1 MSSLRVVG
9 SPAPDAVARL
19 EPAARLETLEDIIHW
34 GIAQVPALDV
44 IDVIVQDEYNHDA
57 IVRGPDFYLV
67 FDTT

>member
-1 MSSLRVVG
+1 V
-9 SPAPDAVARL
+9 VARL
-19 EPAARLETLEDIIHW
+19 EPAAHLETLEDIIHW

-57 IVRGPDFYLV
+57 IVRGSDAYLV

>member
-1 MSSLRVVG
+1 MASLRVVG
-9 SPAPDAVARL
+9 SPHPDAVARL

-57 IVRGPDFYLV
+57 IVRGSDVYLV